1 MVIPMIREYLKE
13 SIALQQKVLADE
25 AIARQFNVIVDATL
39 LALSNG
45 GKILVAGN
53 GGSAADAQHFAAEF
67 VAMYKIARRAHPAV
81 ALTTD
86 TSILTAVSNDY
97 SFNNIFSRQVEAHGR
112 KSDIF
117 FVLTTSGNSVN
128 LINALK
134 TGKENGVVTVA
145 LLGKGGGKTQGIAD
159 HEIIIPSD
167 NTPRI
172 QEVQKLILHSIAEE
186 VEKRHYE
193 KYLS

>member
-1 MVIPMIREYLKE
+1 MIHSYLEE
-13 SIALQQKVLADE
+13 SIELQKKVLADKG
-25 AIARQFNVIVDATL
+25 IADTFNQIVQATL
-39 LALSNG
+39 VSITNG

-81 ALTTD
+81 AFTTD
-86 TSILTAVSNDY
+86 ASILTAVSNDY
-97 SFNNIFSRQVEAHGR
+97 AFENIFSRQMEALGR
-112 KSDIF
+112 KGDIF
-117 FVLTTSGNSVN
+117 FALTTSGKSKN

-134 TGKENGVVTVA
+134 TAKANGVTTVA
-145 LLGKGGGKTQGIAD
+145 LLGKGGGETKGLAD

-186 VEKRHYE
+186 VERRHYAE
-193 KYLS
+193 YLS